1 MRDAFLGYGVSILA
15 GTILGKHCVVGT
27 GTVLKG
33 QYPDYSVIVGVPG
46 KVIKQ
51 YDTETNEW
59 RKC

>member
-1 MRDAFLGYGVSILA
+1 MLLGYGVSILA

-27 GTVLKG
+27 ELFLRDNTR
-33 QYPDYSVIVGVPG
+33 DYSVIVGVPG